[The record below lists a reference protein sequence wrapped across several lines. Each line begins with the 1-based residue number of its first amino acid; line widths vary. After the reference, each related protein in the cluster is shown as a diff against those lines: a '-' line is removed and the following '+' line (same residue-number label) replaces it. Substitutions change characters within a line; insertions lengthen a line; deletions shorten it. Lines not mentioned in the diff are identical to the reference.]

1 MAIAFGIAGPRF
13 HNDPAA
19 TTLVASYP
27 ATVNA
32 GDLLVMHIIT
42 NGGAITSPAGW
53 TVAYREGTLANPK
66 GGVWVKIAAGTEG
79 GTTFNITQAST
90 TACGM
95 MWTYTGVDQTTPLDA
110 TPSTYSNA
118 TAVATVILPSITT
131 VTADALLVYGTGGN
145 SGTSRSVGPA
155 GSTERFDFGHS
166 GGLST
171 KAGAMY
177 TEPFPTAGATGTRTT
192 NWTDSAGAS
201 VTRAGWGVLFALRPA
216 ADAAP
221 SAQTVTPTALGLS
234 ANEGTP
240 VATTATAT
248 GPAGVG
254 LAATEG
260 TPVLSTAATAV
271 PAGIALATNEGSPV
285 VSTAVLV
292 APAGIGL
299 AAGEGSPAVST
310 AALASPAGI
319 PLATS
324 AGGPG
329 VSTAALAS
337 PAGVPLLAAAGTPTL
352 AAAATVAPSGVGLL
366 AAAGAPAVEQTV
378 PGTNSQPAGV
388 QLAATPGTPTATTA
402 VTARPAGIALAA
414 TPAVPVLGSSVRAE
428 PASAGAITQPGT
440 PNLSTGLTAAP
451 TGIVISVLRGT
462 PTRILSFTQTVRP
475 SGHRATAS
483 AGTPTAAI
491 YSRIVVGIILTTKR
505 WTAAARA
512 DKKAEADSSYTRP
525 KMTTENRWERNHNE
539 SR

>member
-32 GDLLVMHIIT
+32 GDLLVMHIIS

-131 VTADALLVYGTGGN
+131 VTAGAWLVYGTGGN

-155 GSTERFDFGHS
+155 GSTERFDFGS
-166 GGLST
+166 AGGLST
-171 KAGAMY
+171 KAGALY
-177 TEPFPTAGATGTRTT
+177 DEPFPTAGATGTRTT

-216 ADAAP
+216 AAGGGA
-221 SAQTVTPTALGLS
+221 AQTT
-234 ANEGTP
+234 N
-240 VATTATAT
+240 
-248 GPAGVG
+248 
-254 LAATEG
+254 
-260 TPVLSTAATAV
+260 
-271 PAGIALATNEGSPV
+271 PAGIALAAGEGTP
-285 VSTAVLV
+285 TASATASAV
-292 APAGIGL
+292 PAGVAL
-299 AAGEGSPAVST
+299 AAGEGSPAVSTAVSTTAGGVGLLAAAGTPAVST

-388 QLAATPGTPTATTA
+388 QLAATPGTPAATTA
-402 VTARPAGIALAA
+402 VIARPAGIALAA

-451 TGIVISVLRGT
+451 TGVVISVLRGT